1 MRTEKQI
8 LSHARQV
15 LQDSIEFRTSV
26 VKLIHRDIS
35 DGTKNHKEEDEWW
48 STRIHRDYRLYS
60 TKYTCG
66 SRRYGVHIK

>member
-1 MRTEKQI
+1 MQTEKQI

-26 VKLIHRDIS
+26 VRLIHRDIS

-48 STRIHRDYRLYS
+48 STRVHRDYLLYS
-60 TKYTCG
+60 STYTCG
-66 SRRYGVHIK
+66 IRRHGILIR

>member
-1 MRTEKQI
+1 MQTEKQI

-26 VKLIHRDIS
+26 VRLIHRDIN

-48 STRIHRDYRLYS
+48 STRVHRDYLLYS
-60 TKYTCG
+60 STYTCG
-66 SRRYGVHIK
+66 TRRHGVLVR